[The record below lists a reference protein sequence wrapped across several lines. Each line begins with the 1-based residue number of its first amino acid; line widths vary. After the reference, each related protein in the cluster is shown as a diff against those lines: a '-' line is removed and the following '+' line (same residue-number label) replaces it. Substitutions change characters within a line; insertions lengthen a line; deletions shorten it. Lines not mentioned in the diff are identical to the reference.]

1 MKEILF
7 LILLFAGVYVSAQE
21 LNPTTTQ
28 AVLKVLVE
36 NDKKKP
42 QVGQKVSFISLKDAK
57 EYGGT
62 TDATGRFSILIPVGQ
77 KYTVKY
83 KIFNATYSDH
93 TIDVAADADPYTL
106 EYTITATPPRT
117 FTLNNVFFDS
127 GKSTLRPSSDRELND
142 LAEYMNLKK
151 TLVIEI
157 AGHTDNVGD
166 EEANQKLSEDRADAV
181 KQYLVKKGIAAERV
195 VAKGYGDTKPV
206 ADNATDAG
214 KQKNRRTE
222 VHIITE

>member
-1 MKEILF
+1 MKKFLFSLLF
-7 LILLFAGVYVSAQE
+7 LAAIRLSAQQ

-42 QVGQKVSFISLKDAK
+42 QVGQKVSFVSLKDGK
-57 EYGGT
+57 EYAGT
-62 TDATGRFSILIPVGQ
+62 TNGEGNFSMLIPVGQ

-93 TIDVAADADPYTL
+93 TIEMPAGAQPYTL

-127 GKSTLRPSSDRELND
+127 GKSTLRPGSDKELND

-151 TLVIEI
+151 TLVVEI

-166 EEANQKLSEDRADAV
+166 EEANQKLSEGRAEAV
-181 KQYLVKKGIAAERV
+181 KQFLVKRGIAAERV
-195 VAKGYGDTKPV
+195 MTKGYGDTQPV
-206 ADNATDAG
+206 ADNGTETG

-222 VHIITE
+222 VRIVSE